1 MIANQVEGAFETHFR
16 QFVES
21 VGGPE
26 QGSLR
31 CFADGTNQSLVIV
44 CTQATPSL
52 AWENSRYFPTPPLDF
67 PTKWRLRNER
77 RNSILMTYYYPDLG
91 SASDWSYRVGN
102 LLQPIRSSTWIWVVR
117 RHQHGISMRIS
128 QMSFRWETSGGVAK
142 CGLFSRATPS
152 PIGRVSRR
160 EPSPTGHPEYEWTWN
175 TAPHITNAVWYPQ
188 HMNLSFI
195 LISILHSKDK
205 L

>member
-1 MIANQVEGAFETHFR
+1 
-16 QFVES
+16 
-21 VGGPE
+21 
-26 QGSLR
+26 
-31 CFADGTNQSLVIV
+31 
-44 CTQATPSL
+44 
-52 AWENSRYFPTPPLDF
+52 
-67 PTKWRLRNER
+67 
-77 RNSILMTYYYPDLG
+77 MTYYYPDLG

-117 RHQHGISMRIS
+117 RHQHGISMLIS
-128 QMSFRWETSGGVAK
+128 QMSFPWETSGGVAK

-160 EPSPTGHPEYEWTWN
+160 EPSPTGHPAYEWTWN

-195 LISILHSKDK
+195 LILILHSKDK
-205 L
+205 LWARIFEKNLLEQTKRKRGLYSARK